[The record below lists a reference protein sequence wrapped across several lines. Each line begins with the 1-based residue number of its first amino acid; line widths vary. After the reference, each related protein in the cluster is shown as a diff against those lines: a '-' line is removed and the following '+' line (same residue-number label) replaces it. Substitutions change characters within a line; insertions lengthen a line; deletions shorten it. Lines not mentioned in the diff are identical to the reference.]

1 MERLVQI
8 ANEAGIAVITASA
21 PGKINLYFAVG
32 PKLVN
37 GYHEV
42 CSVYLALNLRETVS
56 VKPAEHLSISVSGSL
71 SAEQLAGVPVD
82 EKNLVVA
89 AAKLVTDQTLS
100 FSINKQV
107 PVAGG
112 MGGGSA
118 DAAAALLAT
127 NALVGNTAEIDSVT
141 LGADVPFATLGGVAL
156 GVGVGEK
163 LTPLTMD
170 AQLHVVL
177 ITNAGGLSTPEVYRR
192 LDELREKDALLPEYA
207 PPIPSALIEALATGD
222 VAAIARLAHNDL
234 QRAALS
240 LKPEL
245 QETIDRALNAG
256 ALTALVSGSGPTIFA
271 IAENEA
277 KAREI
282 ASVFDSAAVVTTGP
296 SAGARLEN

>member
-1 MERLVQI
+1 MECLVQI
-8 ANEAGIAVITASA
+8 VDETGVAVITASA

-32 PKLVN
+32 PKLPN

-56 VKPAEHLSISVSGSL
+56 VEPSEQLSINVTGTL
-71 SAEQLAGVPVD
+71 SAEQLAGVPTD

-89 AAKLVTDQTLS
+89 AAKLVTRQTLS

-127 NALVGNTAEIDSVT
+127 QNLVGNTSEVDSLT
-141 LGADVPFATLGGVAL
+141 LGADVPFAILGGVAL

-163 LTPLTMD
+163 LTPLVMETK
-170 AQLHVVL
+170 LNVVL
-177 ITNAGGLSTPEVYRR
+177 ITNEGGLSTPAVYQR
-192 LDELREKDALLPEYA
+192 LDELREKDDLLPEFA
-207 PPIPSALIEALATGD
+207 PPIPTDLIEALANGD
-222 VAAIARLAHNDL
+222 LTAIARLAHNDL

-271 IAENEA
+271 IAEDEA
-277 KAREI
+277 KAERI
-282 ASVFDSAAVVTTGP
+282 ASVFGATALVTSGP

>member
-8 ANEAGIAVITASA
+8 ANKAGIAVITASA

-32 PKLVN
+32 PKLAN

-42 CSVYLALNLRETVS
+42 CSVYLALDLRETVS
-56 VKPAEHLSISVSGSL
+56 VMPAEHLSISVSGSL
-71 SAEQLAGVPVD
+71 SAEQLDGVPVN

-89 AAKLVTDQTLS
+89 AAKLVTDQSLS

-127 NALVGNTAEIDSVT
+127 KALVGHIAEIDSVT

-163 LTPLTMD
+163 LTPLAMET
-170 AQLHVVL
+170 QLHVVL

-192 LDELREKDALLPEYA
+192 LDELREKDALLPEFA

-222 VAAIARLAHNDL
+222 VVAIAHLAHNDL

-282 ASVFDSAAVVTTGP
+282 ASVFDGAAVVTTGP
-296 SAGARLEN
+296 SAGARLED